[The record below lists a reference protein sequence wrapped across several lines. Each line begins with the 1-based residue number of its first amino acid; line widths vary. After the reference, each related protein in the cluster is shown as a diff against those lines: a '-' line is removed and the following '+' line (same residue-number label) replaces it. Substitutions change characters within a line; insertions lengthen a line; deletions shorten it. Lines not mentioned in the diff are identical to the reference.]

1 MQLLIATANAH
12 KAGEFRRMLRDE
24 KGSEGFTF
32 IDLAELADDPTMP
45 APPQVDE
52 VGTTFL
58 ANACLKA
65 EAYAKHYR
73 CWALADDSGLEVDAL
88 EGKPGVRSARWAADY
103 KNERTL
109 TLPSVATATL
119 RPSVE
124 GEGKNDRDAEN
135 NALLLRQMEGVP
147 DDRRTARFVC
157 QLAVADPSG
166 RVRLTARGTV
176 EGRILRE
183 GRGENGFG
191 YDPLFLVPGLGK
203 TTAELEAD
211 QKHALSHRGNAVRV
225 LRPMLGRIKG

>member
-24 KGSEGFTF
+24 KGGEGFTF

-88 EGKPGVRSARWAADY
+88 GGKPGVRSARWAADH
-103 KNERTL
+103 KNQRPL
-109 TLPSVATATL
+109 TPPS
-119 RPSVE
+119 PPVE
-124 GEGKNDRDAEN
+124 GEGKNAGNRDDEN
-135 NALLLRQMEGVP
+135 NALLLRQMEGVA

-157 QLAVADPSG
+157 QLAVADPAG
-166 RVRLTARGTV
+166 RVIVTARGSV
-176 EGRILRE
+176 EGRILRR

-191 YDPLFLVPGLGK
+191 YDPLFLVPELGK

-225 LRPMLGRIKG
+225 LRGLLPAIIKGGIA